1 MAADT
6 ESDVTCL
13 LEAIR
18 AGDGQARDRLVELV
32 YAELHHVAG
41 RLLRGAR
48 DGDSLQPTALLHE
61 ALIRI
66 LDGQALAQAPNRAYF
81 FAAVARAM
89 QNALADHARRRRAAK
104 RGGDLKRVPLDS
116 MLAAID
122 ERGIDTVALHES
134 LEQLAAI
141 HERAGQVVT
150 LRFLGGFTVDE
161 VAQQL
166 DVSVATA
173 ESDFRFARAWL
184 RKRIGADHDAP

>member
-6 ESDVTCL
+6 PSDVTCL

-18 AGDGQARDRLVELV
+18 AGDGQARNRLVELV
-32 YAELHHVAG
+32 YGELHQVAA
-41 RLLRGAR
+41 RLLRGAP
-48 DGDSLQPTALLHE
+48 DDNSLQPTALLHE
-61 ALIRI
+61 ALIRL
-66 LDGQALAQAPNRAYF
+66 LDGQALARAPNRAYF
-81 FAAVARAM
+81 FGAVARAM

-104 RGGDLKRVPLDS
+104 RGGNLQRVPLDA

-122 ERGIDTVALHES
+122 ERGIDTLALHEA
-134 LEQLAAI
+134 LKQLAVH

-150 LRFLGGFTVDE
+150 LRFIGGFTVEE

-166 DVSVATA
+166 EISPTTA

-184 RKRIGADHDAP
+184 RKKMGGGDP